1 MMGEQVEAI
10 RRKGVVL
17 APAISAHANRWSE
30 GKQKKF
36 ENFENV
42 DKCENFEQIWTNLKN
57 LLNWI

>member
-1 MMGEQVEAI
+1 MGEQVEAM

-17 APAISAHANRWSE
+17 APASSAPANRWSE

-42 DKCENFEQIWTNLKN
+42 DKFENFEKFEQIWKTC
-57 LLNWI
+57 